1 MAGKSK
7 SSKACA
13 ISPAVRRTVLERDG
27 GRSILSGS
35 NENIQIAHYISRAR
49 LGLGIPE
56 NLVCLT
62 EREHY
67 EYDNGKYH
75 REIKKAIEGYLRQCY
90 PDWDNTQLTYTKW
103 GK

>member
-67 EYDNGKYH
+67 E
-75 REIKKAIEGYLRQCY
+75 
-90 PDWDNTQLTYTKW
+90 
-103 GK
+103 

>member
-1 MAGKSK
+1 MVGKSK
-7 SSKACA
+7 LSKACD

-35 NENIQIAHYISRAR
+35 DENIQIAHYISRAR

-62 EREHY
+62 AREHY

-75 REIKKAIEGYLRQCY
+75 KEIKKAIEDYLRQYY

-103 GK
+103 GN

>member
-75 REIKKAIEGYLRQCY
+75 REIKKAIEDYLRQHY
-90 PDWDNTQLTYTKW
+90 PDWDGIQKTYSKW
-103 GK
+103 R

>member
-7 SSKACA
+7 LSKACD

-35 NENIQIAHYISRAR
+35 DENIQIAHYISRAR

-62 EREHY
+62 AREHY

-75 REIKKAIEGYLRQCY
+75 KEIKKAIEDYLRQYY

-103 GK
+103 GN